1 MRHPPSRGV
10 SSSELIRGTSNRIF
24 DLEFDDGSQLIAKIP
39 FPIAGPPHFTTASEV
54 ATMYYAREMLRIP
67 VPRVISW
74 CSRAENTPVKS
85 EYIIMEKVQGVQL
98 YDHWV
103 NLGNKPWF
111 QFASDLVKME
121 KRLTDA
127 DFSNLGSLYFERDL
141 PTETQRTSIRFI
153 DKDGANVDH
162 NGLCIGPSVDRRFW
176 RGERTNMQIDRGP
189 CTSVP
194 TFAR

>member
-1 MRHPPSRGV
+1 
-10 SSSELIRGTSNRIF
+10 
-24 DLEFDDGSQLIAKIP
+24 
-39 FPIAGPPHFTTASEV
+39 
-54 ATMYYAREMLRIP
+54 MLRIP

-103 NLGNKPWF
+103 NLSNKPWF

-127 DFSNLGSLYFERDL
+127 EFSDLGSLYFEKGL
-141 PTETQRTSIRFI
+141 PPETQRTSIRFI
-153 DKDGANVDH
+153 DKDGASNVDH